1 MSTALSLTDAQ
12 IERYSRQILLPEI
25 GGRGQARLLAAH
37 VVLAGAGEAATAA
50 VVAILRCSGWDEVR
64 GRGRRPQGAAHNTPR
79 PSAGA

>member
-1 MSTALSLTDAQ
+1 MSLTDAQ

-50 VVAILRCSGWDEVR
+50 AVLL
-64 GRGRRPQGAAHNTPR
+64 GRAGVGALDLLAH
-79 PSAGA
+79 